1 MIAKNRYHIQN
12 SNTES
17 LNELEPRSRNEQG
30 DRMVPQRR
38 SAAEPIKAFPLGM
51 VLRACP
57 QISDYGAGG
66 VISHWRELMTA
77 AVVVRTTLG
86 VSPSAYQEACEVMGP
101 ENGRGRNGL
110 RSRAGRS
117 HQFTRR
123 ISARSN
129 TASGTRRVLARAD
142 ADGVASDAGARWAQ
156 IGMTIRA

>member
-1 MIAKNRYHIQN
+1 
-12 SNTES
+12 
-17 LNELEPRSRNEQG
+17 
-30 DRMVPQRR
+30 MVPQRR

-101 ENGRGRNGL
+101 ENAAVAMACVL
-110 RSRAGRS
+110 ERAGHISSPGGYLRDL
-117 HQFTRR
+117 TRR
-123 ISARSN
+123 AERGEFSLGPMLMALLRTQEPDGRKSA
-129 TASGTRRVLARAD
+129 
-142 ADGVASDAGARWAQ
+142 
-156 IGMTIRA
+156 